1 MIKYILVIWFVY
13 LIHIMK
19 VINKSIPSI
28 RLSEFISEIEDCLA
42 ATFFGDTFWITT
54 EISDVNKKPDKRW
67 CYLKL
72 IEKEG
77 KNVTAEIG
85 AVFWT
90 PGYAYI
96 EKFEK
101 ETKQLFKDGLEI
113 TCRVKVTFHKR
124 WGLKLEIV
132 EIDYA
137 YTLGKLEAE
146 RQETLERLVKEN
158 PDHVKLVGEQYYTF
172 NKLLPLPS
180 VIQRIALITA
190 PESDGQR
197 DFRQELANNPYGY
210 AFHVDEFLT
219 QIQGDKA
226 HEFIIGKLLLVE
238 AQKEKYDVVAIVRGG
253 GSQLDLKAFDNYD
266 LAQMIASFP
275 IPLLTGIGHDRNTS
289 IADLMAR
296 QEKTPTKVANV
307 IIQRNFNFE
316 QQVLQLKERLT
327 DTVDELF
334 TNAKNNLKEIKRFVK
349 ASNPLTIL
357 KKGFAIVKQDN
368 VIVTDPARIDVAAE
382 IQIQF
387 DKETIYSTVTKKKK
401 NGK

>member
-1 MIKYILVIWFVY
+1 
-13 LIHIMK
+13 MK
-19 VINKSIPSI
+19 IINKSIPSI
-28 RLSEFISEIEDCLA
+28 RLSEFISEIEDCIA
-42 ATFFGDTFWITT
+42 ATFYGDTFWITT

-101 ETKQLFKDGLEI
+101 ETKQVFKDGLEI

-172 NKLLPLPS
+172 NKSLPLPN
-180 VIQRIALITA
+180 VVQRIALITA
-190 PESDGQR
+190 AESDGQR
-197 DFRQELANNPYGY
+197 DFKQEIANNPYGY

-226 HEFIIGKLLLVE
+226 HEFIIGKLVLIA
-238 AQKEKYDVVAIVRGG
+238 AQKSTYDVVAIVRGG

-266 LAQMIASFP
+266 LAQMVASFP
-275 IPLLTGIGHDRNTS
+275 IPILTGIGHDRNTS
-289 IADLMAR
+289 IVDLMAR

-307 IIQRNFNFE
+307 IIQRNFQFE
-316 QQVLQLKERLT
+316 QIILLLKERMAYK
-327 DTVDELF
+327 VDVLF
-334 TNAKNNLKEIKRFVK
+334 TNAKSNLKEIKRFVK

-357 KKGFAIVKQDN
+357 KKGFAIVKQN
-368 VIVTDPARIDVAAE
+368 NIIITDPGSIEVGAD

>member
-1 MIKYILVIWFVY
+1 
-13 LIHIMK
+13 MK
-19 VINKSIPSI
+19 LINKSIPSI
-28 RLSEFISEIEDCLA
+28 RLSEFISEIEDCIA
-42 ATFFGDTFWITT
+42 ATFYGDTFWITT

-77 KNVTAEIG
+77 KTVTAEIG

-90 PGYAYI
+90 AGYAFI

-101 ETKQLFKDGLEI
+101 ETKQIFKDGLEI

-124 WGLKLEIV
+124 WGLKLEVV

-158 PDHVKLVGEQYYTF
+158 PEHVKLVGEQYYTF
-172 NKLLPLPS
+172 NKSLPLPI
-180 VIQRIALITA
+180 VVQRIALITA
-190 PESDGQR
+190 MESDGQR
-197 DFRQELANNPYGY
+197 DFKQELGNNPYGY
-210 AFHVDEFLT
+210 AFQVDEFTT

-226 HEFIIGKLLLVE
+226 HEFIIGKLLLIE

-266 LAQMIASFP
+266 LAQTVASFP
-275 IPLLTGIGHDRNTS
+275 IPILTGIGHDRNTS
-289 IADLMAR
+289 IVDLMAR

-307 IIQRNFNFE
+307 LIQRNFQYE
-316 QQVLQLKERLT
+316 QRIMELKDRMLYS
-327 DTVDELF
+327 VDGLF
-334 TNAKNNLKEIKRFVK
+334 TQAKNNLKEIKRFVK

-357 KKGFAIVKQDN
+357 KKGFAIVKMEG
-368 VIVTDPARIDVAAE
+368 VIITNPTDIAIGSNID
-382 IQIQF
+382 IQF
-387 DKETIYSTVTKKKK
+387 DKETIVSTVTKKKK

>member
-1 MIKYILVIWFVY
+1 
-13 LIHIMK
+13 MK
-19 VINKSIPSI
+19 LINKSIPSI
-28 RLSEFISEIEDCLA
+28 RLSEFISEIEDCIA
-42 ATFFGDTFWITT
+42 ATFYGDTFWITT

-90 PGYAYI
+90 PGYSYI

-101 ETKQLFKDGLEI
+101 ETKQVFKDGLEI

-124 WGLKLEIV
+124 WGLKLEVV

-158 PDHVKLVGEQYYTF
+158 PEHVKLVGEQYYTF
-172 NKLLPLPS
+172 NKSLPLP
-180 VIQRIALITA
+180 VVVQRIALITA

-197 DFRQELANNPYGY
+197 DFKQELINNPFGY
-210 AFHVDEFLT
+210 AFHVDEFVT

-226 HEFIIGKLLLVE
+226 HEFILGKLLLIE

-253 GSQLDLKAFDNYD
+253 GSQLDLKAFDAYE
-266 LAQMIASFP
+266 LARVVASFP
-275 IPLLTGIGHDRNTS
+275 IPILTGIGHDRNTS
-289 IADLMAR
+289 IVDLMAR

-307 IIQRNFNFE
+307 LIQRNFQYE
-316 QQVLQLKERLT
+316 QRIVELKDRMLYA
-327 DTVDELF
+327 VDGLF

-357 KKGFAIVKQDN
+357 KKGFAIVKMEG
-368 VIVTDPARIDVAAE
+368 VIITNPTGIAIGSNID
-382 IQIQF
+382 IQF
-387 DKETIYSTVTKKKK
+387 DKETVVSTVTKKKK

>member
-1 MIKYILVIWFVY
+1 
-13 LIHIMK
+13 MK
-19 VINKSIPSI
+19 LINKSIPSI

-42 ATFFGDTFWITT
+42 ATFYGDTFWITT
-54 EISDVNKKPDKRW
+54 EICDVNKKPDKRW

-90 PGYAYI
+90 LGYAYI

-124 WGLKLEIV
+124 WGLKLEVV

-158 PDHVKLVGEQYYTF
+158 PDHIKLVGEQYYTF

-238 AQKEKYDVVAIVRGG
+238 AQKERYDVVAVVRGG

-266 LAQMIASFP
+266 LAQRIASFP
-275 IPLLTGIGHDRNTS
+275 IPVLTGIGHDRNTS

-327 DTVDELF
+327 DTVDALF

-357 KKGFAIVKQDN
+357 KKGFAIVKHDN